1 MPEALPHIG
10 QVIDACDE
18 LDRRAALFA
27 KLEQYVSPG
36 GCPIP
41 QAIAQAQVTQAY
53 RMLMAFAQ
61 TNYAPLIVRSA
72 RSLLHPGGIRNTGSA
87 ELDTAAWG
95 IWQANKLDA
104 EARLAHDAILTHGRA
119 FAIAWPTADG
129 ESTITIEDPATTIV
143 EYVEGSRYVRAAG
156 LRRWIGDD
164 KRPHATLYRPDGIW
178 KFSGPK
184 NSSGSRGTSW
194 EPRTVEGEDWP
205 LKAPAENVVPVVEIA
220 TNRRLK
226 ATRYGYAEGDF
237 ENVLGLLDRINVLE
251 FLRLVIAFTA
261 GFPIRAVIG
270 DKILK
275 DDEGND
281 LAPFK
286 LAVDVVAQFENP
298 NVKITEIAAADLKSF
313 GEAIDRDTQTLSGLT
328 STPAYFLRSVPIQNV
343 SADAIRAADLP
354 RVSKAEDHKLF
365 LGEGWEEVLRTAGLV
380 RRERLELGDAASLVW
395 LNRESRSLA
404 ERADAATKLKDVLPW
419 QAVAEIAFDAT
430 QDDITRWQS
439 MVDADS
445 LGQLVRTDPAQP

>member
-18 LDRRAALFA
+18 LDRRAAQFE

-41 QAIAQAQVTQAY
+41 EPIARAQVTQAY

-72 RSLLHPGGIRNTGSA
+72 RSLLHPGGIRNGGSA
-87 ELDTAAWG
+87 ETDQAAWG
-95 IWQANKLDA
+95 MWQANKLDA

-119 FAIAWPTADG
+119 FAIAWPSTDG
-129 ESTITIEDPATTIV
+129 EPTITIEDPSTTIV

-156 LRRWIGDD
+156 VRRWIGDD
-164 KRPHATLYRPDGIW
+164 KRPHATLYRPDGVY

-184 NSSGSRGTSW
+184 NSSGSRGTQW
-194 EPRTVEGEDWP
+194 EQRIVDGEPWP
-205 LKAPAENVVPVVEIA
+205 LKPQVDGVVPVVEIA

-261 GFPIRAVIG
+261 GFPVRIVIG

-281 LAPFK
+281 IAPFK
-286 LAVDVVAQFENP
+286 LAVDTIAQLEDP
-298 NVKITEIAAADLKSF
+298 NVKVEELKAADLKSF

-365 LGEGWEEVLRTAGLV
+365 LGEGWEEVLRTAGKL
-380 RRERLELGDAASLVW
+380 RREPLDIGDAASLVW

-404 ERADAATKLKDVLPW
+404 ERADAASKLKDLLPW
-419 QAVAEIAFDAT
+419 QVVAELAFDAT
-430 QDDITRWQS
+430 QDDLARWQS